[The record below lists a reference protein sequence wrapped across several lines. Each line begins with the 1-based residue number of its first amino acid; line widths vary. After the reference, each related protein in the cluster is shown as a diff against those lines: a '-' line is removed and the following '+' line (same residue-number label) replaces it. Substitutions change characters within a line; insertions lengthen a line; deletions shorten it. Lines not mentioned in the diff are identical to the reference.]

1 MGTAEQDEALRRDV
15 ARECTGAEVEAKAA
29 SERMGVAKKGEDDKT
44 EIDVLPYHVL
54 NGRLHRLAR
63 QVRRPNCLT
72 PGIFLHICLTSQR
85 PSRSLIPQNQVCI
98 CYILLIF
105 ASRPLYRDLA
115 SKQHPQVSYGSPLW
129 RAREGHQESFHGISS
144 VRRGVIVRIFPGE
157 CSIGRGSP

>member
-1 MGTAEQDEALRRDV
+1 MGAAERGETLRCNM
-15 ARECTGAEVEAKAA
+15 ARECTGAEVAKREAKAA
-29 SERMGVAKKGEDDKT
+29 SERMGVAKKGE
-44 EIDVLPYHVL
+44 IDVLSYHVI
-54 NGRLHRLAR
+54 GWASA
-63 QVRRPNCLT
+63 QSGEASPNCLT
-72 PGIFLHICLTSQR
+72 PDVFLLICLTSQR